1 MIDAPNGR
9 RWLQLDEHFREVT
22 CDGVV
27 MLAPIIVARSQPE
40 IISAVLR
47 SDGRQC
53 FAVVLMASES
63 QGRLITVPST
73 VRFMHTHNW
82 RLLLALVSFRNIYI
96 SRWSL
101 IFRLATVFQNFRLSL
116 RFSRRFLLY
125 LSFCSSVREGIQWN
139 EFFIICE

>member
-82 RLLLALVSFRNIYI
+82 LLLLLLLLLLFLFETYI
-96 SRWSL
+96 FPVGVW
-101 IFRLATVFQNFRLSL
+101 FFA
-116 RFSRRFLLY
+116 SRRCFKISAWSFVSRAVSCCIY
-125 LSFCSSVREGIQWN
+125 LSVLVFVTAFSETSSL
-139 EFFIICE
+139 